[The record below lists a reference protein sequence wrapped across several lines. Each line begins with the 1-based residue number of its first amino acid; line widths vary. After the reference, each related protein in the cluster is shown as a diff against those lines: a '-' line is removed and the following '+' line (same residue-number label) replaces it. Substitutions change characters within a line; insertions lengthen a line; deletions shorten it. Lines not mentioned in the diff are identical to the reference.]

1 MIDRIE
7 QLKDT
12 RLPALETR
20 LMAHVSARIEKM
32 RLRITSSSFTP
43 ALATMSA
50 NAEGHLAFAGARA
63 KAWTEGDA
71 VKREVDRQM
80 GCLDTDASA
89 LLARVTAAGLRNAK
103 LTTRTRQLDP
113 LKLANAIINPIKNA
127 ATSALTSA
135 ANAAKSDFAKV
146 VQASQSDFYRE
157 RKVIAEAPQYDART
171 YGRKYVSLS
180 HINQGCDNC
189 EIKRFTY
196 NKVRDDTVLNIRFS
210 GGARIIGH
218 GHACRWWFRVD
229 GRDCRNDQGSSRGH
243 IDTRFHGSY
252 WTDLH
257 RVMNLEGIC
266 FRHTGGV
273 IRKGNRRI
281 SMHVQCNSDGYT
293 GWSSNSRFS
302 VEEIRKP

>member
-1 MIDRIE
+1 MRATTFFLALAAIAVVSRAQQANMSMPTSPPLPKMPEAPRVLSEDGNFLIAVSAGKDVTIKRALAPESTSVWKMIDRIE

-50 NAEGHLAFAGARA
+50 NAEGHLAFAEARA

-146 VQASQSDFYRE
+146 VQASQSDFDRE

-171 YGRKYVSLS
+171 YG
-180 HINQGCDNC
+180 
-189 EIKRFTY
+189 
-196 NKVRDDTVLNIRFS
+196 
-210 GGARIIGH
+210 
-218 GHACRWWFRVD
+218 
-229 GRDCRNDQGSSRGH
+229 
-243 IDTRFHGSY
+243 
-252 WTDLH
+252 
-257 RVMNLEGIC
+257 
-266 FRHTGGV
+266 
-273 IRKGNRRI
+273 
-281 SMHVQCNSDGYT
+281 
-293 GWSSNSRFS
+293 
-302 VEEIRKP
+302 